1 MKMEITQRD
10 VILLKVAFTILILV
24 LGVRFL
30 VMPQIEKMQESATR
44 LEATKVI
51 VDERQSKID
60 SISLLEQEKV
70 KLTEEFQAMSSPYY
84 SVMESREIDELITG
98 IALKHKL
105 FPMSLV
111 IEEKSHDIFP
121 AYTYSALAMAKE
133 AEEALNEDD
142 GAQASDESAD
152 ESSDAVPEDENM
164 QNMSQGLLNQ
174 NPVSFS
180 VRGKEKKIM
189 EFLNDLY
196 KNYPSIE
203 VKSFTIYKE
212 NFVDTDFKQVQRT
225 VMECELIVFTC
236 DEGGAHWQQ
245 I

>member
-1 MKMEITQRD
+1 MRLEITQRD

-30 VMPQIEKMQESATR
+30 IMPQIGKMQESDAR
-44 LEATKVI
+44 LEATKVT
-51 VDERQSKID
+51 VDEMQSKID
-60 SISLLEQEKV
+60 SIPMLEQEKI
-70 KLTEEFQAMSSPYY
+70 KLTGEFQTMSSPYY
-84 SVMESREIDELITG
+84 SSMESREIDELITG

-111 IEEKSHDIFP
+111 IGEKNHDTFP
-121 AYTYSALAMAKE
+121 AYIYSALAIAKE
-133 AEEALNEDD
+133 AEEALNEEED
-142 GAQASDESAD
+142 AQASDESAD
-152 ESSDAVPEDENM
+152 ESSDAAPEDENM
-164 QNMSQGLLNQ
+164 QNMALGLLNQ

-189 EFLNDLY
+189 EFINDLY

-203 VKSFTIYKE
+203 VKSFTINKE
-212 NFVDTDFKQVQRT
+212 KFVDTDFKQVQRT
-225 VMECELIVFTC
+225 VMNCELIVFTC
-236 DEGGAHWQQ
+236 DEGGTHWQQ

>member
-1 MKMEITQRD
+1 MRLEITQRD

-24 LGVRFL
+24 FGVRFL
-30 VMPQIEKMQESATR
+30 IMPQIGKMQESDAR
-44 LEATKVI
+44 LEATKVT
-51 VDERQSKID
+51 VDEMQSKID
-60 SISLLEQEKV
+60 SIPMLEQEKV
-70 KLTEEFQAMSSPYY
+70 KLTEEFQTMSSPYY
-84 SVMESREIDELITG
+84 SSMESREIDELITG

-111 IEEKSHDIFP
+111 IDEKNHDTFP
-121 AYTYSALAMAKE
+121 AYIYSALAIAKE
-133 AEEALNEDD
+133 AEEALNEEED
-142 GAQASDESAD
+142 AQASDESAD

-164 QNMSQGLLNQ
+164 QNISQGLLNQ

-203 VKSFTIYKE
+203 VKSFTINKE

-225 VMECELIVFTC
+225 VMNCELIVFTC
-236 DEGGAHWQQ
+236 DEGGTHWQQ
-245 I
+245 T

>member
-30 VMPQIEKMQESATR
+30 VMPQIEKMQESAAR

-105 FPMSLV
+105 FPRALLLRRRVMTFFLHIHILRLLWLRKQKKRLMKRKARRLRTSLQM
-111 IEEKSHDIFP
+111 K
-121 AYTYSALAMAKE
+121 
-133 AEEALNEDD
+133 
-142 GAQASDESAD
+142 
-152 ESSDAVPEDENM
+152 AVMRRRRMKICRICHRE
-164 QNMSQGLLNQ
+164 LLNQ

-189 EFLNDLY
+189 DFLNDLY

-225 VMECELIVFTC
+225 VMECELLYLHG
-236 DEGGAHWQQ
+236 DEGGTHWQQ

>member
-1 MKMEITQRD
+1 MYLSLIH
-10 VILLKVAFTILILV
+10 ILLKVAFTILILV

-60 SISLLEQEKV
+60 SISSLEQEKV

-111 IEEKSHDIFP
+111 IEAVS
-121 AYTYSALAMAKE
+121 YTHLDVYKR
-133 AEEALNEDD
+133 
-142 GAQASDESAD
+142 QAIYCYRQLT
-152 ESSDAVPEDENM
+152 DA
-164 QNMSQGLLNQ
+164 
-174 NPVSFS
+174 
-180 VRGKEKKIM
+180 
-189 EFLNDLY
+189 
-196 KNYPSIE
+196 
-203 VKSFTIYKE
+203 
-212 NFVDTDFKQVQRT
+212 
-225 VMECELIVFTC
+225 
-236 DEGGAHWQQ
+236 
-245 I
+245 

>member
-1 MKMEITQRD
+1 MRMEITQRD

-30 VMPQIEKMQESATR
+30 VMPQIEKVQDSNAR
-44 LEATKVI
+44 LEATKAT

-60 SISLLEQEKV
+60 SIPTLEQEKA

-84 SVMESREIDELITG
+84 SSMESREIDELITG
-98 IALKHKL
+98 IALEHKL

-111 IEEKSHDIFP
+111 IDEKNHDIFP
-121 AYTYSALAMAKE
+121 AYAYSALAAIRE
-133 AEEALNEDD
+133 EEALKEEEE
-142 GAQASDESAD
+142 AQDSDESAD
-152 ESSDAVPEDENM
+152 EDSQEDPQDEDM
-164 QNMSQGLLNQ
+164 QNMLSQGLLNQ

-203 VKSFTIYKE
+203 VKSFTINKE
-212 NFVDTDFKQVQRT
+212 KFVDTDFKQVYRT
-225 VMECELIVFTC
+225 VMNCELIVFTC
-236 DEGGAHWQQ
+236 DEGGTHWQQ